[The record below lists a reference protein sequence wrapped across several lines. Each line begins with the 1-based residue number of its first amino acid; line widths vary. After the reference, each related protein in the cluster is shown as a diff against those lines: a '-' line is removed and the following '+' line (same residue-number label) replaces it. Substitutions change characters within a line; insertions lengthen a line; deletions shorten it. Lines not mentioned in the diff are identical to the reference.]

1 MAEVTEITAVEEI
14 RAKRAARALQEVQAD
29 PEIVSKV
36 VGDAVAAEAAQQKQ
50 IQVPTEQRQLEF
62 TAFYRDKERGTL
74 EDTITVNVPKIPN
87 GETFVIAEL
96 WKHFLSIGAI
106 VRHEAT
112 TNSYFLYPLDQFSH
126 YQYKFSTVVGVTGT
140 LKNVTGK

>member
-14 RAKRAARALQEVQAD
+14 RAKRAARAAQEAQTVEQ
-29 PEIVSKV
+29 V
-36 VGDAVAAEAAQQKQ
+36 VNDTTAAQEAQQKQ

-62 TAFYRDKERGTL
+62 TAFYRDKDRGVIDDKL
-74 EDTITVNVPKIPN
+74 TVNVPKVPN
-87 GETFVIAEL
+87 GEHFVIAQL
-96 WKHFLSIGAI
+96 WKSFLDIGAI
-106 VRHEAT
+106 VRHEAAT
-112 TNSYFLYPLDQFSH
+112 DSYFLYPLDQFSH

>member
-1 MAEVTEITAVEEI
+1 MTEVTEITAVEEI
-14 RAKRAARALQEVQAD
+14 RAKRAARAAQEAQTVEQ
-29 PEIVSKV
+29 V
-36 VGDAVAAEAAQQKQ
+36 VNDTNAAQEAQQKQ